1 VILTKPV
8 IATVGLSMSIPFS
21 IAFDFTLGKHLSSF
35 GIQYLVG
42 SFMVVLGFFL
52 VNVTYYFPD
61 DLQYFDALQCFKC
74 YKKKEKKVLEIN

>member
-1 VILTKPV
+1 
-8 IATVGLSMSIPFS
+8 MSIPFS

-61 DLQYFDALQCFKC
+61 DLQYFDSLHCFKRFF
-74 YKKKEKKVLEIN
+74 KKKEKKVIEIN